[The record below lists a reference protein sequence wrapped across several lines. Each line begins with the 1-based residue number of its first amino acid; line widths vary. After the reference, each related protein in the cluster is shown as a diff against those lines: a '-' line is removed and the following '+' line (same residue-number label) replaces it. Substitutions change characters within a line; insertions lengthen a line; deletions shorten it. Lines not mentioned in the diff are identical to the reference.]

1 MAYLGTKSDKKCF
14 AEQLRTRRSGV
25 RIPYRVPKS
34 SRFRKK
40 TGTFCIFRGVYFYTN
55 STDPYAD
62 PYREI
67 TGKHFLYKRTPE
79 SKEKIRITRT
89 AKAVF
94 IIVPVLFIV
103 YCGAEFA
110 YLEWNLLLWYST
122 VNDIAEEG
130 TVMTQKETVE
140 KTVANAA
147 ASVEMEGYR
156 VDAECR
162 DWCRMLLLGEIT
174 FDQYL
179 ALAKKKAGVSAS

>member
-1 MAYLGTKSDKKCF
+1 M
-14 AEQLRTRRSGV
+14 
-25 RIPYRVPKS
+25 
-34 SRFRKK
+34 
-40 TGTFCIFRGVYFYTN
+40 
-55 STDPYAD
+55 
-62 PYREI
+62 
-67 TGKHFLYKRTPE
+67 
-79 SKEKIRITRT
+79 
-89 AKAVF
+89 
-94 IIVPVLFIV
+94 LFIV

-179 ALAKKKAGVSAS
+179 ALAKKKAGVSTS

>member
-1 MAYLGTKSDKKCF
+1 MNN
-14 AEQLRTRRSGV
+14 Q
-25 RIPYRVPKS
+25 
-34 SRFRKK
+34 
-40 TGTFCIFRGVYFYTN
+40 
-55 STDPYAD
+55 
-62 PYREI
+62 
-67 TGKHFLYKRTPE
+67 
-79 SKEKIRITRT
+79 
-89 AKAVF
+89 AVF
-94 IIVPVLFIV
+94 IITSALIFV
-103 YCGAEFA
+103 YCGAESA
-110 YLEWNLLLWYST
+110 YLEWNLLLWYSI

-147 ASVEMEGYR
+147 ASVEMEGYH

>member
-1 MAYLGTKSDKKCF
+1 MDG
-14 AEQLRTRRSGV
+14 
-25 RIPYRVPKS
+25 
-34 SRFRKK
+34 
-40 TGTFCIFRGVYFYTN
+40 YFYTN

-62 PYREI
+62 PYRKS
-67 TGKHFLYKRTPE
+67 TRKHFLYKRTPE

-140 KTVANAA
+140 KTVANAV

>member
-1 MAYLGTKSDKKCF
+1 M
-14 AEQLRTRRSGV
+14 
-25 RIPYRVPKS
+25 
-34 SRFRKK
+34 
-40 TGTFCIFRGVYFYTN
+40 
-55 STDPYAD
+55 
-62 PYREI
+62 
-67 TGKHFLYKRTPE
+67 
-79 SKEKIRITRT
+79 
-89 AKAVF
+89 
-94 IIVPVLFIV
+94 LFIV

-110 YLEWNLLLWYST
+110 YLEWNLLLWYSI